1 MAHWAPSACMG
12 QLTVDQVVE
21 AAQMVLN
28 RNG

>member
-1 MAHWAPSACMG
+1 ME

-21 AAQMVLN
+21 AAQKVLN